1 MNTYIPSFNTCY
13 CWDVS
18 KGSVHQILDGHF
30 HYVQGVAWDPLAK
43 YAASLSSDRTCCI
56 YVNRSSKSKGVE
68 KTNIVCQ
75 HVITK
80 LETQM
85 TDESKS
91 ARNHLFHDETLP
103 SFFRRLAWSPDGS
116 FLVLP
121 AGSYK
126 PTAAS
131 EPTCAS
137 CLEAKSSRWWLVL
150 DTMSNVTKRDPAAQF
165 LVVFRNKDTIG
176 LRSFI
181 AGGKLLQVQLTVSV
195 VQY

>member
-1 MNTYIPSFNTCY
+1 MRYEIRLVVSLIP
-13 CWDVS
+13 DVLLICS
-18 KGSVHQILDGHF
+18 GSVHQILDGHF
-30 HYVQGVAWDPLAK
+30 HYIQGVAWDPLAK
-43 YAASLSSDRTCCI
+43 YVASLSSDRTCRI

-126 PTAAS
+126 PTTAS
-131 EPTCAS
+131 EPVNTAYVF
-137 CLEAKSSRWWLVL
+137 SRKNLSRPVLHVSKQRVQGGGWFL

-165 LVVFRNKDTIG
+165 LVVFRNKFC
-176 LRSFI
+176 L
-181 AGGKLLQVQLTVSV
+181 
-195 VQY
+195 